1 MGLSVLI
8 SAGMRRKRVPERLR
22 LALYS
27 WLYDD
32 ENDKEGP
39 LTKRLRKPTK
49 VTDVE
54 GKALGAE
61 GGETDGV
68 RRELLSPATALTS
81 NLYVVV
87 LTIPSGKEL
96 VAQKAQGVEFYYV
109 IHGIGAFASGGSSSD
124 ISKGDGFVVDPGR
137 CVRLKTNKI
146 KWLVSDVLSNFV
158 FDSWL

>member
-1 MGLSVLI
+1 MSVLI
-8 SAGMRRKRVPERLR
+8 SGEMRRKRIPERLR
-22 LALYS
+22 LTLYS

-32 ENDKEGP
+32 ENDKESP

-54 GKALGAE
+54 GKPLGAE
-61 GGETDGV
+61 GNETDGV

-96 VAQKAQGVEFYYV
+96 MAQKAQDVEFYYV
-109 IHGIGAFASGGSSSD
+109 IHGIGAFASGDSSSD
-124 ISKGDGFVVDPGR
+124 ISKGDVFVVDPGR
-137 CVRLKTNKI
+137 CVKLKT
-146 KWLVSDVLSNFV
+146 S
-158 FDSWL
+158 